1 MHEHKEAL
9 VWAERTVRLP
19 RSSSYYPH
27 AVLGAEL
34 ANLGR
39 IDEAR
44 AAIEKAIEWKPD
56 LTLSFV
62 ETNMPTKQPGGLA
75 PYLDGLRKAGLPA

>member
-1 MHEHKEAL
+1 M
-9 VWAERTVRLP
+9 RLP
-19 RSSSYYPH
+19 RINSYYPH
-27 AVLGAEL
+27 AMLAAAL

-44 AAIEKAIEWKPD
+44 AAIEKAIEWKSD

-62 ETNMPTKQPGGLA
+62 EKNMPTKEPGGLA
-75 PYLDGLRKAGLPA
+75 PYLEGLRKAGLPE